1 MTVACIVLSPLVATN
16 MLLKA
21 GSEIIPD
28 ITPSEQVS
36 IPVFTLKV
44 DEDVRSYPKS
54 RKPMVAMVDNNKDNG
69 RPESP
74 AYFGGAIVRA

>member
-1 MTVACIVLSPLVATN
+1 

-21 GSEIIPD
+21 GSEMIPD
-28 ITPSEQVS
+28 ITPSEQVN
-36 IPVFTLKV
+36 ILVLQLKV

-54 RKPMVAMVDNNKDNG
+54 RKPMVAMVDSNKDSG